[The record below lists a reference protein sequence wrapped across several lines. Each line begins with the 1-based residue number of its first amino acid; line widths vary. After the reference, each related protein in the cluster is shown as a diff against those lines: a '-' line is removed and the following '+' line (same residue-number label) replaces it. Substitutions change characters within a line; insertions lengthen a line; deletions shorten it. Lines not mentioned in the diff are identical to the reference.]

1 MAIMSKWYI
10 GAGEQSD
17 IVVSTRIRLAR
28 NITEYPFPNKLN
40 TKSRMELNNVIKEA
54 LESDNKYNLRFIE
67 MRTLARFEAASMAE
81 RHIISPEFASDLD
94 GRALMLS
101 PEEDISIMLN
111 EEDHIRLQVMKS
123 GFALDEAYSVANEI
137 DDVLGAK
144 FNFAFDE
151 RIGFLTQCPT
161 NLGTGMRASVMLH
174 LPALTLSGQIHK
186 LINTVSKL
194 GLTFRGAF
202 GEGTN
207 AVGDMYQLSNQ
218 ITLGISEEFAI
229 KNLKAITL
237 QLCAQER
244 TAREEMLKDVSTE
257 DRIFRAYGLLKWAR
271 LLSTKELMENL
282 SFVRLGSVTGKIN
295 IPIETVNELMVSM
308 QPATINARAGQKL
321 PTQERDAVRASEVR
335 NKLN

>member
-1 MAIMSKWYI
+1 MSKWYI
-10 GAGEQSD
+10 GSGEQSD

-28 NITEYPFPNKLN
+28 NINEYPFPNKLN
-40 TKSRMELNNVIKEA
+40 TKTRMELNNVIKEA
-54 LESDNKYNLRFIE
+54 IESDNKFGLRFIE

-101 PEEDISIMLN
+101 ADEDISLMLN

-123 GFALDEAYSVANEI
+123 GFALDEAYAVANEL
-137 DDVLGAK
+137 DDMLSDK

-151 RIGFLTQCPT
+151 RIGYLTQCPT

-186 LINTVSKL
+186 LINTISKL

-202 GEGTN
+202 GEGTK

-218 ITLGISEEFAI
+218 ITLGISEEFAV

-244 TAREEMLKDVSTE
+244 AAREELLKDISTD
-257 DRIFRAYGLLKWAR
+257 DRIFRAYGILKWAR

-282 SFVRLGSVTGKIN
+282 SLVRLGSVTGKIS

-308 QPATINARAGQKL
+308 QPATINARAGQRL
-321 PTQERDAVRASEVR
+321 PEQERDSVRAAEVR

>member
-1 MAIMSKWYI
+1 MSKWYI

-28 NITEYPFPNKLN
+28 NIAEYPFPNKLN

-54 LESDNKYNLRFIE
+54 LESDNKYNLRFLE

-123 GFALDEAYSVANEI
+123 GFALDEAYQVANEI
-137 DDVLGAK
+137 DDVLGSK

-321 PTQERDAVRASEVR
+321 PTQERDAVRATEVR
-335 NKLN
+335 TKLN

>member
-1 MAIMSKWYI
+1 MSKWYI

-28 NITEYPFPNKLN
+28 NIKEYPFPNKLN

-54 LESDNKYNLRFIE
+54 IESDNKYGLRFME

-123 GFALDEAYSVANEI
+123 GFALDEAYQVANEL
-137 DDVLGAK
+137 DDMLGAK

-202 GEGTN
+202 GEGTT
-207 AVGDMYQLSNQ
+207 AIGDMYQLSNQ

-244 TAREEMLKDVSTE
+244 VAREEMLKDLTTE

-321 PTQERDAVRASEVR
+321 PTAERDSIRANEVR
-335 NKLN
+335 TKLN

>member
-1 MAIMSKWYI
+1 MSKWYI

-28 NITEYPFPNKLN
+28 NINEYPFPNKLN
-40 TKSRMELNNVIKEA
+40 TKTRMELNNVIKDA
-54 LESDNKYNLRFIE
+54 VESNNKFGLRFIE

-137 DDVLGAK
+137 DDLLGDK

-151 RIGFLTQCPT
+151 RIGYLTQCPT

-202 GEGTN
+202 GEGTK

-218 ITLGISEEFAI
+218 ITLGISEEFAV

-244 TAREEMLKDVSTE
+244 AAREEMLKDISTD
-257 DRIFRAYGLLKWAR
+257 DRIFRAYGILKWAR

-282 SFVRLGSVTGKIN
+282 SLVRLGSVTGKIN

-308 QPATINARAGQKL
+308 QPATINARAGQRL
-321 PTQERDAVRASEVR
+321 PEQERDSVRATEVR

>member
-1 MAIMSKWYI
+1 MSKWYI

-54 LESDNKYNLRFIE
+54 LESDNKYNLRFLE

>member
-1 MAIMSKWYI
+1 MSKWYI

-28 NITEYPFPNKLN
+28 NIGDYPFPSKLN
-40 TKSRMELNNVIKEA
+40 TKSKTELNNMIKEA
-54 LESDNKYNLRFIE
+54 VENDNKFGLRYIE
-67 MRTLARFEAASMAE
+67 MKTLARFEAASMAE
-81 RHIISPEFASDLD
+81 RHIISPEFASDAD

-101 PEEDISIMLN
+101 PEEDICIMLN
-111 EEDHIRLQVMKS
+111 EEDHIRVQVMKS
-123 GFALDEAYSVANEI
+123 GFALDEAYSIADSI
-137 DDVLGAK
+137 DDLLNTK
-144 FNFAFDE
+144 FNFAFDS
-151 RIGFLTQCPT
+151 RIGYLTQCPT

-174 LPALTLSGQIHK
+174 LPALTMGGQINR
-186 LINTVSKL
+186 LISTVSKL
-194 GLTFRGAF
+194 GLTIRGAF
-202 GEGTN
+202 GEGTL

-244 TAREEMLKDVSTE
+244 AAREELLNDPTAE

-282 SFVRLGSVTGKIN
+282 SLVRMGAVSGKISV
-295 IPIETVNELMVSM
+295 PIETINELMISM
-308 QPATINARAGQKL
+308 QPASINVMVGKRL
-321 PTQERDAVRASEVR
+321 EERDRDAIRAKTVRE
-335 NKLN
+335 KL

>member
-1 MAIMSKWYI
+1 MSKWYI

-28 NITEYPFPNKLN
+28 NIAEYPFPNKLN
-40 TKSRMELNNVIKEA
+40 TKSRTELNNMIKEA
-54 LESDNKYNLRFIE
+54 LEENNKFGLDYKE
-67 MRTLARFEAASMAE
+67 MKTLARFEAASMAE
-81 RHIISPEFASDLD
+81 RHIISPEFASDAD
-94 GRALMLS
+94 GRALLLS
-101 PEEDISIMLN
+101 PEEDISIMLC
-111 EEDHIRLQVMKS
+111 EEDHIRVQVMKS
-123 GFALDEAYSVANEI
+123 GFGLDEAYAVADEI
-137 DDVLGAK
+137 DNILGEK

-151 RIGFLTQCPT
+151 RIGYLTQCPT

-194 GLTFRGAF
+194 GLTFRGAY

-207 AVGDMYQLSNQ
+207 ATGDMYQLSNQ

-244 TAREEMLKDVSTE
+244 AVREELLRDPVTE
-257 DRIFRAYGLLKWAR
+257 DRIFRAYGILNWAR
-271 LLSTKELMENL
+271 LLTSKELMENL
-282 SFVRLGSVTGKIN
+282 SLVRLGSVSGKLN
-295 IPIETVNELMVSM
+295 VPLETVNELMVSM
-308 QPATINARAGQKL
+308 QPATINARAGQRL
-321 PTQERDAVRASEVR
+321 ETQERDTIRATEVR
-335 NKLN
+335 KMLN

>member
-1 MAIMSKWYI
+1 MSKWYI

-28 NITEYPFPNKLN
+28 NIAEYPFPNKLN
-40 TKSRMELNNVIKEA
+40 TKSRTELNMLIKEA
-54 LESDNKYNLRFIE
+54 VEADNKFGLDFKE
-67 MRTLARFEAASMAE
+67 MKTLARFEAASMAE
-81 RHIISPEFASDLD
+81 RHIISPEFASDAD

-101 PEEDISIMLN
+101 PEEDISIMLC
-111 EEDHIRLQVMKS
+111 EEDHIRVQVMKS
-123 GFALDEAYSVANEI
+123 GFALDEAYAVADEI
-137 DDVLGAK
+137 DNTLGEK

-151 RIGFLTQCPT
+151 RIGYLTQCPT

-202 GEGTN
+202 GEGTT
-207 AVGDMYQLSNQ
+207 ATGDMYQLSNQ

-229 KNLKAITL
+229 KNLKSITL

-244 TAREEMLKDVSTE
+244 ATREEMLKDMNTE
-257 DRIFRAYGLLKWAR
+257 DKIFRAYGILKWAR
-271 LLSTKELMENL
+271 LLNTKELMENL
-282 SFVRLGSVTGKIN
+282 SLVRLGSVTGKIN
-295 IPIETVNELMVSM
+295 LPIETVNELMVSM
-308 QPATINARAGQKL
+308 QPATINARAGQRL
-321 PTQERDAVRASEVR
+321 PTQERDAIRAKEVR
-335 NKLN
+335 SKLNA

>member
-1 MAIMSKWYI
+1 MSKWYI
-10 GAGEQSD
+10 GVGEQSD

-28 NITEYPFPNKLN
+28 NIEEYPFPNKLN
-40 TKSRMELNNVIKEA
+40 TKSRTELNNIIKGA
-54 LESDNKYNLRFIE
+54 VESNNKYNLRFME
-67 MRTLARFEAASMAE
+67 MKTLARFEAASMAE

-101 PEEDISIMLN
+101 PEEDISLMLC

-123 GFALDEAYSVANEI
+123 GFALEDAYAVANDI
-137 DDVLGAK
+137 DDILGEK
-144 FNFAFDE
+144 FRFAYDE
-151 RIGFLTQCPT
+151 RIGYLTQCPT

-174 LPALTLSGQIHK
+174 LPALTMTGQIHK

-202 GEGTN
+202 GEGTS
-207 AVGDMYQLSNQ
+207 AIGDMYQLSNQ

-244 TAREEMLKDVSTE
+244 TAREELLKDITTE
-257 DRIFRAYGLLKWAR
+257 DKIFRAYGILKWAR

-282 SFVRLGSVTGKIN
+282 SLIRLGSVAGKLSV
-295 IPIETVNELMVSM
+295 PIETVNELMISM
-308 QPATINARAGQKL
+308 QPASINVMAEQKL
-321 PTQERDAVRASEVR
+321 PSIERDFIRAKAVRE
-335 NKLN
+335 KI

>member
-1 MAIMSKWYI
+1 MSKWYI

-28 NITEYPFPNKLN
+28 NIKEYPFPNKLN

-54 LESDNKYNLRFIE
+54 IESDNKYGLRFME

-123 GFALDEAYSVANEI
+123 GFALDEAYQVANEL
-137 DDVLGAK
+137 DDMLGAK

-202 GEGTN
+202 GEGTT
-207 AVGDMYQLSNQ
+207 AIGDMYQLSNQ

-244 TAREEMLKDVSTE
+244 AAREEMLKDLTTE

-321 PTQERDAVRASEVR
+321 PTAERDSIRANEVR
-335 NKLN
+335 IKLN

>member
-1 MAIMSKWYI
+1 MSKWYI

-28 NITEYPFPNKLN
+28 NIAEYPFPNKLN

-54 LESDNKYNLRFIE
+54 LESDNKYNLRFLE

-123 GFALDEAYSVANEI
+123 GFALDEAYQVANEI

-321 PTQERDAVRASEVR
+321 PTQERDAIRASEVR

>member
-1 MAIMSKWYI
+1 MSKWYI

-54 LESDNKYNLRFIE
+54 LESDNKYNLRFLE

-137 DDVLGAK
+137 DDVLGSK

-321 PTQERDAVRASEVR
+321 ETVERDTVRANEVR

>member
-1 MAIMSKWYI
+1 MSKWYI

-28 NITEYPFPNKLN
+28 NIAEYPFPNKLN
-40 TKSRMELNNVIKEA
+40 TKSRTELNMLIKEA
-54 LESDNKYNLRFIE
+54 VEGNNKFGLDFKE
-67 MRTLARFEAASMAE
+67 MKTLARFEAASMAE
-81 RHIISPEFASDLD
+81 RHIVSPEFASDAD
-94 GRALMLS
+94 GRALLIS
-101 PEEDISIMLN
+101 PEEDISIMLC
-111 EEDHIRLQVMKS
+111 EEDHIRVQVMKS
-123 GFALDEAYSVANEI
+123 GFALDEAYAVADELDNI
-137 DDVLGAK
+137 LGEK

-151 RIGFLTQCPT
+151 RIGYLTQCPT

-174 LPALTLSGQIHK
+174 LPALTVSGQIHK

-194 GLTFRGAF
+194 GLTFRGAY

-244 TAREEMLKDVSTE
+244 TAREELLKDPVTE
-257 DRIFRAYGLLKWAR
+257 DRIYRAYGILKWAR
-271 LLSTKELMENL
+271 LLNTKELMENL
-282 SFVRLGSVTGKIN
+282 SLVRLGSVSGKIN
-295 IPIETVNELMVSM
+295 VPLETVNELMVSM
-308 QPATINARAGQKL
+308 QPATINARAGQRL
-321 PTQERDAVRASEVR
+321 PTQERDKVRATEVR
-335 NKLN
+335 KKLNA

>member
-1 MAIMSKWYI
+1 MSKWYI

-28 NITEYPFPNKLN
+28 NIAEYPFPNKLN
-40 TKSRMELNNVIKEA
+40 TKSRMELNNVIKETI
-54 LESDNKYNLRFIE
+54 ESDNKYNLRFLE

-81 RHIISPEFASDLD
+81 RHIISPEFASDSD

-123 GFALDEAYSVANEI
+123 GFALDEAYQVANEI
-137 DDVLGAK
+137 DDVLGSK

-174 LPALTLSGQIHK
+174 LPGLTLSGQIHK
-186 LINTVSKL
+186 LINTISKL

-244 TAREEMLKDVSTE
+244 TAREEMLKDVTTE
-257 DRIFRAYGLLKWAR
+257 DRIFRAYGMLKWAR

-282 SFVRLGSVTGKIN
+282 SLVRLGSVSGKIN

-321 PTQERDAVRASEVR
+321 PTIERDTVRATEVR
-335 NKLN
+335 AKLN